1 MLNWSTSNRGVPNPS
16 TKRPPLCCL
25 AMPLHSSILLD
36 LLHRNEREEGN
47 VWMREVDLSVP
58 SSFSNLRRNLRRHFF
73 LYIHLRSGFEGQDE
87 VEVKD
92 TLPFLAIY
100 WPNFRYILFRY
111 MVPDMPSGT
120 WSHPVASVKVTHLHR
135 TPRLTCIGL
144 KPPSSFL
151 YLSTQ
156 KQVALQLLNAVL
168 PSVRKTCCC
177 LLLRHSENWKSSSDP
192 LGILLFQ

>member
-1 MLNWSTSNRGVPNPS
+1 MLSWSTSNRGVPNPS

-25 AMPLHSSILLD
+25 AMPLHSSLLLD
-36 LLHRNEREEGN
+36 CFLHRNE
-47 VWMREVDLSVP
+47 MK
-58 SSFSNLRRNLRRHFF
+58 LRRHFF

-92 TLPFLAIY
+92 TLPSLGIY
-100 WPNFRYILFRY
+100 QPDFRYILFRY
-111 MVPDMPSGT
+111 MVTSCCFCESDPPS
-120 WSHPVASVKVTHLHR
+120 WYCQVR
-135 TPRLTCIGL
+135 IGL
-144 KPPSSFL
+144 KTPSSFL
-151 YLSTQ
+151 YLSTP

-177 LLLRHSENWKSSSDP
+177 LLLQHSENWKSSSDP